1 MSHKLFTW
9 LFIISGT
16 VVLLFLGKWQLDR
29 LVWKQSILVEIES
42 KIAGMPQPLPSDVE
56 EAVHKYLPVQFS
68 GKIKGSFIKVM
79 ASQKFIGAGY
89 RIIVPFELEKG
100 KMILVDLGFI
110 RHEFANDA
118 SLDGNLSITGNLHW
132 PKEVDFFTPAPDF
145 KNNIWFARDVKELSK
160 ELGTEPILVVAKS
173 FSPSI
178 IHLSRLPINIENI
191 PNNHKLYAIT
201 WFSLAFIWLGMGV
214 FFIYRTGDNKGKKI

>member
-1 MSHKLFTW
+1 MPHKFFAG
-9 LFIISGT
+9 LFIILGT
-16 VVLLFLGKWQLDR
+16 AVLLYLGQWQLDR
-29 LVWKQSILVEIES
+29 LGWKQSILKDIES
-42 KIAGMPQPLPSDVE
+42 KISGTPQYLPDSINE
-56 EAVHKYLPVQFS
+56 IEHKYLPVEVS
-68 GKIKGSFIKVM
+68 GKLDDNFIKIMV
-79 ASQKFIGAGY
+79 SQKFIGAGY

-110 RHEFANDA
+110 RHEFAPDISFGN
-118 SLDGNLSITGNLHW
+118 NLSITGNLHW

-178 IHLSRLPINIENI
+178 IHLNPLPINIENI
-191 PNNHKLYAIT
+191 PNNHKQYAIT

-214 FFIYRTGDNKGKKI
+214 FFIYRASVNKGQKI